1 MRKPPRPD
9 AQQPRGARPRTIPA
23 RRLTRKEIEE
33 GVALADEMDYRRP
46 RTRSECATG
55 VRPCPFVSCRYHLYL
70 DVNPATGSI
79 KINFPD
85 LEVWEMPHTCALDI
99 AERGGITLE
108 EVGSIMNLT
117 RERIRQVEVAGLDK
131 LQQED
136 FAVEA
141 RAIDAGEPVRRE
153 ER

>member
-1 MRKPPRPD
+1 MRKQPRTD
-9 AQQPRGARPRTIPA
+9 NTQPRGARPRTIPA
-23 RRLTRKEIEE
+23 RRLTRKEIDE
-33 GVALADEMDYRRP
+33 GISLADDMDYRRP
-46 RTRSECATG
+46 RTRSECAEG

-108 EVGSIMNLT
+108 EVGTIMNLT

-141 RAIDAGEPVRRE
+141 RAIDAGADVRRE

>member
-1 MRKPPRPD
+1 MRKPPRTD
-9 AQQPRGARPRTIPA
+9 NAQPRGARPRTIPA
-23 RRLTRKEIEE
+23 RRLTRKEIDE
-33 GVALADEMDYRRP
+33 GISLADDMDYRRP
-46 RTRSECATG
+46 RTRSECAEG

-108 EVGSIMNLT
+108 EVGTIMNLT

-141 RAIDAGEPVRRE
+141 RAIDAGADVRRE